1 MSNIYESTKLLD
13 EYLLFHYASEEET
26 LPAAAVAGQ
35 GEALSF
41 AVRTVVENVPARP
54 RARALDLGC
63 AVGRSAFELSA
74 FCDEVVGLD
83 FSHAFIAAARQ
94 LRGEGAVPYR
104 RLDEGHLHTAL
115 VARRPA
121 GARPERVR
129 FEQGD
134 AADLR
139 GDLGAFDL
147 VHAANLICRLPD
159 PARLLARLP
168 SLVRPGGTLVLTTPC
183 TWLGEF
189 TPPERWPAGPT
200 LDWLRLHLDP
210 AFTLEAVRDQPF
222 LIRETARKFQW
233 SLAQSSVWTR
243 RPEASAGGAAG
254 PEI

>member
-1 MSNIYESTKLLD
+1 MSNIYETTKLLD
-13 EYLLFHYASEEET
+13 EYLLFHYASEAET
-26 LPAAAVAGQ
+26 LPTGAPSGQ
-35 GEALSF
+35 VEALQF
-41 AVRTVVENVPARP
+41 AVRTVVENVTARP

-63 AVGRSAFELSA
+63 AVGRSSFELSA
-74 FCDEVVGLD
+74 FCDEVVGID
-83 FSHAFIAAARQ
+83 YSHAFIAAARQ
-94 LRGEGAVPYR
+94 LRDEGAVPYE
-104 RLDEGHLHTAL
+104 RLEEGRWRTPL

-121 GARPERVR
+121 GARPERVV

-139 GDLGAFDL
+139 DDLGDFDL

-159 PARLLARLP
+159 PARLLRRLP

-189 TPPERWPAGPT
+189 TPPELWPAGPT

-233 SLAQSSVWTR
+233 SLAQASVWSR
-243 RPEASAGGAAG
+243 RPE
-254 PEI
+254 

>member
-1 MSNIYESTKLLD
+1 MPNIYETPRLLD
-13 EYLLFHYASEEET
+13 EYLLFHYADEAET
-26 LPAAAVAGQ
+26 LPASAAPGQ
-35 GEALSF
+35 AEALHF
-41 AVRTVVENVPARP
+41 AVRTVVENIPARP

-63 AVGRSAFELSA
+63 AVGRSAFELSV
-74 FCDEVVGLD
+74 FCDEVVGID

-94 LRGEGAVPYR
+94 LRDEGAVPYE
-104 RLDEGHLHTAL
+104 RLDEGHLRTAL

-121 GARPERVR
+121 HARPERVR

-134 AADLR
+134 ATDLPADL
-139 GDLGAFDL
+139 GDFDL

-200 LDWLRLHLDP
+200 LDWLRLHLDH
-210 AFTLEAVRDQPF
+210 AFSLESVRDQPF

-233 SLAQSSVWTR
+233 SLAQASVWSR
-243 RPEASAGGAAG
+243 GV
-254 PEI
+254 